1 MNILILN
8 WRDIKNPYSGGAE
21 ILTYELAKRWIK
33 VGNQVTWFSSAF
45 TGGSSEEIVDGIRII
60 RKGHPDAR
68 HLFNSVHFLAF
79 VAYQKNFK
87 GKVDVI
93 IDEMHGLPFFTPWY
107 VKERKVALICEVAGQ
122 LWMKMFIPAFG
133 FLGRLVELFYLR
145 FVYKDILF
153 VTISES
159 TKRDLVKNGVD
170 KNNIRVLPMGIT
182 VPKAV
187 KKFEKEKDPTLLF
200 LGRISSLK
208 GIEDAILTTKIIKK
222 TYPNIRLWAIG
233 RGKDEII
240 NTLKHFSL
248 QNGVEKNVVFYGFV
262 DEKKKFELLVRGHI
276 LISPSFKEGFGL
288 TIPEAGF
295 VGTPAVV
302 YNSPGLSDVV
312 IQGKTGLICNKN
324 TPEELAVN
332 IVKLFLD
339 KKLYQ
344 KLSFGAKQA
353 SKKYNWEDTARLTLG
368 ILEDTGHE

>member
-21 ILTYELAKRWIK
+21 ILTYEIAKRWIK
-33 VGNQVTWFSSAF
+33 VGNKVTWFASAF
-45 TGGSSEEIVDGIRII
+45 TGGSSEEIIDGIRII
-60 RKGHPDAR
+60 RRGHPDAR

-79 VAYQKNFK
+79 VAYQRSFK
-87 GKVDVI
+87 GKVDVV
-93 IDEMHGLPFFTPWY
+93 IDEIHGLPFFTPWY
-107 VKERKVALICEVAGQ
+107 VREKKVALICEVAGQ
-122 LWMKMFIPAFG
+122 LWMKMFIPVFG
-133 FLGRLVELFYLR
+133 LLGRMIELFYLR

-159 TKRDLVKNGVD
+159 TKRDLIDNGVN

-187 KKFEKEKDPTLLF
+187 KKFEKEKDLTLVF

-248 QNGVEKNVVFYGFV
+248 ENGVEKNVVFYGFV
-262 DEKKKFELLVRGHI
+262 DENKKFELLVRGHI

-302 YNSPGLSDVV
+302 YNSPGLSDLV

-324 TPEELAVN
+324 TPEELAAN

-353 SKKYNWEDTARLTLG
+353 SKNYSWENTAKFTLG
-368 ILEDTGHE
+368 ILGNTGNE

>member
-33 VGNQVTWFSSAF
+33 VGNQVTWLSSAF

-68 HLFNSVHFLAF
+68 HLFNSVHFQSFLE
-79 VAYQKNFK
+79 YQRNFK
-87 GKVDVI
+87 GKFDVV
-93 IDEMHGLPFFTPWY
+93 IDEVHGLPFFTPWY
-107 VKERKVALICEVAGQ
+107 VKEKKVVLICEVAGQ
-122 LWMKMFIPAFG
+122 LWMKMFTPVFG
-133 FLGRLVELFYLR
+133 LLGRMVELFYLR
-145 FVYKDILF
+145 FVYKYMLF

-187 KKFEKEKDPTLLF
+187 KKFEKEKDPTIVF

-208 GIEDAILTTKIIKK
+208 GIEDAILTTRIIKK
-222 TYPNIRLWAIG
+222 TYPNIRLWVIG
-233 RGKDEII
+233 RG
-240 NTLKHFSL
+240 
-248 QNGVEKNVVFYGFV
+248 QNHVLENLEKLCDQYDIKRNVVFYGYV
-262 DEKKKFELLVRGHI
+262 NEDRKFELLAKAYI
-276 LISPSFKEGFGL
+276 LLSPSFKEGFGL

-324 TPEELAVN
+324 TPEELAAN

-353 SKKYNWEDTARLTLG
+353 SKKYNWENTARLTLG
-368 ILEDTGHE
+368 MLEDAGHE